1 MEVRRLECN
10 MFSQGRFSELLLSES
25 NQKMIQQSDASE
37 NASSRIPKQFLAAGD
52 SLGDLKTDLQRELA
66 SREME

>member
-1 MEVRRLECN
+1 MQYVFSRKIFRALIVRK
-10 MFSQGRFSELLLSES
+10 Q
-25 NQKMIQQSDASE
+25 SE